1 MSEHLDWQG
10 RTIAWDRAGSGPP
23 VVFCHGTPFS
33 SEVWRSYAAAL
44 ARDYTV
50 YTWDM
55 PGYGRS
61 SKSAEHRVDFGSQA
75 DALVALLEHWE
86 LSSPHVIAHDFGGA
100 VSLRAHLILGAPYA
114 SLMLVDVVAIPPSG
128 SPFFRFVKE
137 HPTVLGELPGY
148 IHEAIVRT
156 YIRGAT
162 HRGLSEAQA
171 DRLVEPW
178 LGEEG
183 QPAFYR
189 QIADYDETFLEENE
203 RILGQLAIPV
213 RVLWGAA
220 DAWIPVE
227 TGRRLASLLPA
238 SSFAP
243 RGGRR
248 PPDAV
253 RRARRARRRDPL
265 LAGRPVGRRRE
276 PVAALTYAPPREGR
290 PTSLSQRRLPNDGDL
305 ESAPP
310 PGLARGGSER

>member
-1 MSEHLDWQG
+1 LSEPPPGNVTHVSEQLDWQG
-10 RTIAWDRAGSGPP
+10 RMIAWDRAGSGPP

-61 SKSAEHRVDFGSQA
+61 SKSAEHHVDFGSQA
-75 DALVALLEHWE
+75 EALVALLEHWE
-86 LSSPHVIAHDFGGA
+86 LRSPHVIAHDFGGA

-178 LGEEG
+178 LGKEG

-213 RVLWGAA
+213 RVIWGAA

-227 TGRRLASLLPA
+227 TGRRLASLLA
-238 SSFAP
+238 SSSFRLVADAGHLMQYDAP
-243 RGGRR
+243 
-248 PPDAV
+248 
-253 RRARRARRRDPL
+253 
-265 LAGRPVGRRRE
+265 
-276 PVAALTYAPPREGR
+276 AALADEIRSWLDERSGALGNP
-290 PTSLSQRRLPNDGDL
+290 
-305 ESAPP
+305 SA
-310 PGLARGGSER
+310 G